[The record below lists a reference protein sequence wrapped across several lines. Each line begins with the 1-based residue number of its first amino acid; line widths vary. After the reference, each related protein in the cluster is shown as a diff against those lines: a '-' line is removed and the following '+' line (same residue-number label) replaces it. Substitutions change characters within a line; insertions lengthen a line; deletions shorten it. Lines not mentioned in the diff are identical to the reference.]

1 MDDPTAPV
9 SLRERQKA
17 QTRGLILDAMIA
29 AIAAGDWTQASHDA
43 LARRVGVS
51 RQTVYRH
58 FSDQQTLMKAVWAE
72 RLNAGYQGEPNITE
86 ADLTER
92 LPSGYAHFEE
102 RADIVRVVQ
111 TTPQGRALRMS
122 VKDKRTAAFRRATAA
137 ATAGLSE
144 REAIMATAAIQ
155 LLFGGQAWIEMRDQW
170 GLSSQEAAQACAW
183 AIRTLLA
190 DLHARKGR
198 PLADI
203 AQQLR

>member
-1 MDDPTAPV
+1 MDDAPV
-9 SLRERQKA
+9 SLRDRQKA
-17 QTRGLILDAMIA
+17 QTRGLILDAFVA
-29 AIAAGDWTQASHDA
+29 AMAAGDWTQATYEA

-58 FSDQQTLMKAVWAE
+58 FPDQDTLMKTVWAE
-72 RLNAGYQGEPNITE
+72 RLNPSFLGELTITE
-86 ADLTER
+86 ADLTEA
-92 LPSGYAHFEE
+92 LPAGYANLEE

-122 VKDKRTAAFRRATAA
+122 VKDKRKAAFRQATAA

-144 REAIMATAAIQ
+144 REAVMAAAAIQ
-155 LLFGGQAWIEMRDQW
+155 QLSGGHAWIEMRDHW
-170 GLSSQEAAQACAW
+170 GLSSEDAAQACAW

-198 PLADI
+198 PLD
-203 AQQLR
+203 QP